1 MTTGFLAVLR
11 APLLALSFV
20 LATLMARPAMAQ
32 CPGDITGNGVVDGA
46 DLGAVLTTWGAP
58 QGQGDLNGDGTV
70 DGADLGLL
78 LTKWGP
84 CITVPSWA
92 TLIEAQP
99 DPAVVWDE
107 GLRAAITATGLAW
120 RVKDTATQMEML
132 LIPPGSF
139 QMGCSASNQD
149 GCWSGES
156 PVHTVTLTN
165 AFYLGR

>member
-1 MTTGFLAVLR
+1 MHTALTADRRTPLTARSRVLIGARVATTCVAMLWVVAMTTR
-11 APLLALSFV
+11 A
-20 LATLMARPAMAQ
+20 AMAQ

-46 DLGAVLTTWGAP
+46 DLGALLTTWGVP

-84 CITVPSWA
+84 CTTVPSWA

-120 RVKDTATQMEML
+120 RVKDKRRRWR
-132 LIPPGSF
+132 
-139 QMGCSASNQD
+139 C
-149 GCWSGES
+149 C
-156 PVHTVTLTN
+156 
-165 AFYLGR
+165 